1 MTDFAVVVS
10 PLMRCPACGSTAT
23 VQAANA
29 VDVLVQPD
37 DAPEPGDLV
46 ICIGCDAICIYT
58 SGLALRL
65 FDEPDLDYYTL
76 DDIARV
82 ARAANQLRACFTRRN

>member
-10 PLMRCPACGSTAT
+10 PLMRCPACGCSST
-23 VQAANA
+23 VQASNA
-29 VDVLVQPD
+29 ADVLVQPD

-58 SGLALRL
+58 PGHALRL

-76 DDIARV
+76 DDVARV
-82 ARAANQLRACFTRRN
+82 ARAVSQLRACFNRRN